1 VLLTS
6 GAAAFMVADPTGGA
20 MNSLPLFIY
29 STVRSGEPTA
39 ITRAFGAATVLLLLV
54 LVLFVTARL
63 LARQRTGGPGL
74 LTRLVRIFT
83 TTQQGG
89 T

>member
-1 VLLTS
+1 
-6 GAAAFMVADPTGGA
+6 
-20 MNSLPLFIY
+20 
-29 STVRSGEPTA
+29 
-39 ITRAFGAATVLLLLV
+39 V

-63 LARQRTGGPGL
+63 LARQRTGGAGL